1 MSKRF
6 QDKKHLE
13 YIASLPCLLCK
24 AGFYSHSR
32 GTQAHHLLKPADKK
46 RGMSLK
52 AGDDQVIPLCH
63 HHHAMLHT
71 KFGNE
76 FKFFEHFGLP
86 ATFGQKWAKKLYDKK
101 NCQDRLEDND
111 LPF

>member
-1 MSKRF
+1 MAKRF

-32 GTQAHHLLKPADKK
+32 GVQVHHLLKPSDKK

-52 AGDDQVIPLCH
+52 SGDDQVIPLCH
-63 HHHAMLHT
+63 HHHTMLHV
-71 KFGNE
+71 KFGDE
-76 FKFFEHFGLP
+76 FKFFKNFGLP
-86 ATFGQKWAKKLYDKK
+86 ETFGQEWANKLYKK
-101 NCQDRLEDND
+101 IDDTKTSDDDN